1 VNHPIVLRHCLSLL
15 PNSSAVSVFFNSSS
29 AVLHDICF
37 FILSKREDPTC
48 HHAHRKTFQPHSAD
62 VSAFQEVA
70 QVAARVSSGHRDG
83 LQRLVAGTGRGIV
96 IPGGGI
102 KQLANIWVL
111 LRTLRWLGCALP
123 VEIMYVGSSEMTAQ
137 FIDAAQMLGDT
148 IVTDILWFPESAGLA
163 LRGWP
168 LKIRALMH
176 CKFAEVIMLDA
187 DNVPLA
193 DPTFLF
199 SSSAYKATGALFWH
213 DFTSDPHWI
222 SPEFWRMHVH
232 GSLLF
237 FLFCFRFCDRGLRCR
252 LLCCC
257 PVITLR

>member
-1 VNHPIVLRHCLSLL
+1 
-15 PNSSAVSVFFNSSS
+15 
-29 AVLHDICF
+29 
-37 FILSKREDPTC
+37 
-48 HHAHRKTFQPHSAD
+48 
-62 VSAFQEVA
+62 
-70 QVAARVSSGHRDG
+70 
-83 LQRLVAGTGRGIV
+83 
-96 IPGGGI
+96 
-102 KQLANIWVL
+102 
-111 LRTLRWLGCALP
+111 
-123 VEIMYVGSSEMTAQ
+123 MYVGSSEMTAQ

>member
-1 VNHPIVLRHCLSLL
+1 
-15 PNSSAVSVFFNSSS
+15 
-29 AVLHDICF
+29 
-37 FILSKREDPTC
+37 
-48 HHAHRKTFQPHSAD
+48 
-62 VSAFQEVA
+62 
-70 QVAARVSSGHRDG
+70 
-83 LQRLVAGTGRGIV
+83 
-96 IPGGGI
+96 
-102 KQLANIWVL
+102 
-111 LRTLRWLGCALP
+111 
-123 VEIMYVGSSEMTAQ
+123 
-137 FIDAAQMLGDT
+137 MLGDT